1 MRMIVTGGGTGG
13 HIYPAVSI
21 AEAFKKKNKNT
32 KLLYVGRKQGLES
45 ELVPKLGIE
54 FRPISIEYKKR
65 GLAGLIKHV
74 GSLISSIFEA
84 RRIIKDYKPDI
95 IVGTGGYV
103 SGPVMFVGA
112 LMGVKTAVHEA
123 NTFPGRANKML
134 SKYVDKVLISF
145 EESKAAFKDQ
155 DKVVLTGNPVRQDFY
170 GLNRQKCREEVG
182 VDKAFL
188 ILSVGGS
195 GGAKKINDVM
205 IEIMSK
211 VSGDD
216 RYKVIHVTGKS
227 YYERLMKQ
235 LQDMRISFEDNIQ
248 IVPYVYNM
256 PEHMGAADIMITRT
270 GASTL
275 SEIGITGTPA
285 VLVPSPNVKDNHQE
299 YNARSM
305 EKMGAGIVMLEDELN
320 VNHLMGTIEDHLNHP
335 EKLESIRKSCAAL
348 PGKDALEIIVSNLD
362 ELAKRN

>member
-13 HIYPAVSI
+13 HIYPAISI

-45 ELVPKLGIE
+45 ELVPKLGMD
-54 FRPISIEYKKR
+54 FKPISIEYRKR
-65 GLAGLIKHV
+65 GIFGLINHV
-74 GSLISSIFEA
+74 RSLISSLFEA
-84 RRIIKDYKPDI
+84 RRIIKDYNPDI

-123 NTFPGRANKML
+123 NAFPGRANKML
-134 SKYVDKVLISF
+134 SKYVDKVMISF
-145 EESKAAFKDQ
+145 EESAAAFKDQ

-170 GLNRQKCREEVG
+170 GLDRTVCRKEVG
-182 VDKAFL
+182 VKDDEFL

-211 VSGDD
+211 VSGNSK
-216 RYKVIHVTGKS
+216 YKVIHVTGKT

-235 LQDMRISFEDNIQ
+235 LQDMRVTFEDNIQ

-256 PEHMGAADIMITRT
+256 PEHMGAADMMITRT

-275 SEIGITGTPA
+275 AEISITGTPA
-285 VLVPSPNVKDNHQE
+285 ILVPSPNVKDNHQE

-320 VNHLMGTIEDHLNHP
+320 VNHLLDTLNDHIEHP
-335 EKLESIRKSCAAL
+335 EKLDSIRESCRRL
-348 PGKDALEIIVSNLD
+348 PGKDALDIIVKTLNEIL
-362 ELAKRN
+362 K

>member
-13 HIYPAVSI
+13 HIYPAISI

-45 ELVPKLGIE
+45 ELVPKQGMD
-54 FRPISIEYKKR
+54 FKPISIEYKKR
-65 GLAGLIKHV
+65 GIMGAIKHV
-74 GSLISSIFEA
+74 RSLISSLFEA
-84 RRIIKDYKPDI
+84 RRIIKEFNPDI

-123 NTFPGRANKML
+123 NAFPGRANKML
-134 SKYVDKVLISF
+134 SRYVDKVMISF
-145 EESKAAFKDQ
+145 EESADAFKDK
-155 DKVVLTGNPVRQDFY
+155 DKVVLTGNPVRQEFY
-170 GLNRQKCREEVG
+170 GLDRSACRKEVG
-182 VDKAFL
+182 VDDDTFL

-195 GGAKKINDVM
+195 GGAKKINDTM
-205 IEIMSK
+205 IDIMSK
-211 VSGDD
+211 VSGDHK
-216 RYKVIHVTGKS
+216 YKVIHVTGKT

-235 LQDMRISFEDNIQ
+235 LQDMRVSFEDNIQ

-256 PEHMGAADIMITRT
+256 PQHMGAADMMITRT

-275 SEIGITGTPA
+275 AEISITGTPA

-305 EKMGAGIVMLEDELN
+305 EKMGAGIVMLEDDLN
-320 VNHLMGTIEDHLNHP
+320 VNHLLDTINDHLDHP
-335 EKLESIRKSCAAL
+335 EKLEKIRENCRKL
-348 PGKDALEIIVSNLD
+348 PGKDALDIIVKTLNEIL
-362 ELAKRN
+362 K

>member
-65 GLAGLIKHV
+65 GIVGAVKHV
-74 GSLISSIFEA
+74 LSLISSLFEA
-84 RRIIKDYKPDI
+84 RRIIKAYNPDI

-123 NTFPGRANKML
+123 NAFPGRANKML
-134 SKYVDKVLISF
+134 SRYVDKVMISF
-145 EESKAAFKDQ
+145 EESETAFKDKE
-155 DKVVLTGNPVRQDFY
+155 KVVLTGNPVRQDFY
-170 GLNRQKCREEVG
+170 GLDREKCRREVG
-182 VDKAFL
+182 VSDDEFL

-205 IEIMSK
+205 IEIMTK
-211 VSGDD
+211 YSGDN
-216 RYKVIHVTGKS
+216 RYKIIHVTGKS

-235 LQDMRISFEDNIQ
+235 LQDMRLTFEDNIQ

-256 PEHMGAADIMITRT
+256 PEHMGAADMMITRT

-275 SEIGITGTPA
+275 AEISITGTPA
-285 VLVPSPNVKDNHQE
+285 ILVPSPNVKDNHQE

-305 EKMGAGIVMLEDELN
+305 EKMGAGIVMLESELN
-320 VNHLMGTIEDHLNHP
+320 VNHLQGTIEDHCKNP
-335 EKLESIRKSCAAL
+335 DKLERIRQNCAKL
-348 PGKDALEIIVSNLD
+348 PGKDALDIIVSTLD
-362 ELAKRN
+362 SLLKQ

>member
-65 GLAGLIKHV
+65 GLAGLLNHLK
-74 GSLISSIFEA
+74 SLISSVFEA
-84 RRIIKDYKPDI
+84 RRIIKEYNPDI

-123 NTFPGRANKML
+123 NAFPGQANKML
-134 SKYVDKVLISF
+134 SRYVDKVLISF
-145 EESKAAFKDQ
+145 EESKDAFKDQ

-170 GLNRQKCREEVG
+170 GLDRNKCRKEVG
-182 VDKAFL
+182 VDSEFL

-211 VSGDD
+211 VSGDP

-235 LQDMRISFEDNIQ
+235 LQDMRISYEDNIQ

-275 SEIGITGTPA
+275 SEIAITGTPA
-285 VLVPSPNVKDNHQE
+285 ILVPSPNVKDNHQE

-320 VNHLMGTIEDHLNHP
+320 VNHLMATIEDHLNHP
-335 EKLESIRKSCAAL
+335 EKLESIRSSCAAL

-362 ELAKRN
+362 ELVKS

>member
-65 GLAGLIKHV
+65 GLAGLLKHIR
-74 GSLISSIFEA
+74 SLVSSVFEA
-84 RRIIKDYKPDI
+84 RRIIKAYKPDI

-123 NTFPGRANKML
+123 NAYPGRANKML

-145 EESKAAFKDQ
+145 EESMDAFKDQ

-170 GLNRQKCREEVG
+170 GLDRQKCRKEVG
-182 VDKAFL
+182 VDSEFL

-211 VSGDD
+211 VSGDP

-235 LQDMRISFEDNIQ
+235 LLDMRISYEDNIQ

-335 EKLESIRKSCAAL
+335 EKLDAIRKSCAVL

-362 ELAKRN
+362 ELVKKN

>member
-54 FRPISIEYKKR
+54 FKPISIEYKKR
-65 GLAGLIKHV
+65 GVLGAIKHIQ
-74 GSLISSIFEA
+74 SLIASLFEA
-84 RRIIKDYKPDI
+84 RKIIKAYNPDI

-123 NTFPGRANKML
+123 NAFPGRANKML
-134 SKYVDKVLISF
+134 SRYVDKVMISF
-145 EESKAAFKDQ
+145 EESAKAFKDEN
-155 DKVVLTGNPVRQDFY
+155 KVVLTGNPVRQDFY
-170 GLNRQKCREEVG
+170 GLDRAACRKEVG
-182 VDKAFL
+182 IADDEFL

-211 VSGDD
+211 VSGNKKY
-216 RYKVIHVTGKS
+216 RVIHVTGKS

-235 LQDMRISFEDNIQ
+235 LQDMRQTFEENVQ

-256 PEHMGAADIMITRT
+256 PEHMGAADLMITRT

-275 SEIGITGTPA
+275 AEISITGTPA

-305 EKMGAGIVMLEDELN
+305 EKMGAGIVMLESELN
-320 VNHLMGTIEDHLNHP
+320 VNHLMDTIDDHLNTP
-335 EKLESIRKSCAAL
+335 EKLETIRRNCSNL
-348 PGKDALEIIVSNLD
+348 PGKDALDIIVSTLD
-362 ELAKRN
+362 SLLKQ